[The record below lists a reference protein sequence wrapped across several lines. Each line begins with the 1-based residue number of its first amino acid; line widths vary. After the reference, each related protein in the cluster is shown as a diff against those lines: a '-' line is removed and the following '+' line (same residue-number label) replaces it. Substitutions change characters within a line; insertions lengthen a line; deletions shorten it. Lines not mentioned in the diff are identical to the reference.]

1 MKNLMPKLKHETD
14 QQYIYRTSYRDV
26 WGTVSGSTTATGILG
41 VTHSMGVIPSFGTM
55 TYHGDNPY
63 VVTITS
69 LTSNYVDFK
78 FWKTIPSGSVLV
90 STAVT
95 ASYHLKV

>member
-1 MKNLMPKLKHETD
+1 MAKLKHETD
-14 QQYIYRTSYRDV
+14 QQYNARTTYRDV
-26 WGTVSGSTTATGILG
+26 WGTVTGSTTATGILG
-41 VTHSMGVIPSFGTM
+41 VTHSMGVVPSFVTM

-63 VVTITS
+63 VMTATS
-69 LTSNYVDFK
+69 ITSNYIDFK
-78 FWKTIPSGSVLV
+78 FWKTIPSGSLLA